1 MLSTERKLYLLQKV
15 EREGTIH
22 VRDVAKQLNISE
34 TTIRRDLME
43 LEQEGKVRRV
53 HGGAVRESLNQILTE
68 SRELLMQDRMLI
80 NFDRKSRICRSA
92 SELVEDGECVF
103 LDGGTS
109 IVAMIDYLQ
118 SRPIKIVTHNQLIVQ
133 RLHDPVAQIIIIG
146 GDFNAKYHM
155 SEGPMEQ
162 NMLGLYNFDRAFIGC
177 AGMDPISGQCY
188 TAEMGT
194 RELKEIAMKNSNHSY
209 LLIDDSKLFVK
220 GFCKFTNADAFE
232 QIFCN
237 RLDET
242 VENLPE
248 NMKFVE

>member
-118 SRPIKIVTHNQLIVQ
+118 SRPIKIVPAKMCSASRQFLLLRFWHCSLLMYIIPYSGGI
-133 RLHDPVAQIIIIG
+133 RQIETQPAETGFLFPSIT
-146 GDFNAKYHM
+146 
-155 SEGPMEQ
+155 
-162 NMLGLYNFDRAFIGC
+162 
-177 AGMDPISGQCY
+177 Y
-188 TAEMGT
+188 TA
-194 RELKEIAMKNSNHSY
+194 
-209 LLIDDSKLFVK
+209 
-220 GFCKFTNADAFE
+220 
-232 QIFCN
+232 
-237 RLDET
+237 
-242 VENLPE
+242 
-248 NMKFVE
+248 

>member
-1 MLSTERKLYLLQKV
+1 
-15 EREGTIH
+15 
-22 VRDVAKQLNISE
+22 
-34 TTIRRDLME
+34 ME

-155 SEGPMEQ
+155 SEGPMAQ

-177 AGMDPISGQCY
+177 AGVSLGMKKAF
-188 TAEMGT
+188 TAEMAT
-194 RELKEIAMKNSNHSY
+194 RELKRIAMELSNHKY
-209 LLIDDSKLFVK
+209 LLIDDSKLHVK
-220 GFCKFTNADAFE
+220 GFCTFA
-232 QIFCN
+232 Q
-237 RLDET
+237 LDEFEEVFINRT
-242 VENLPE
+242 TGMGTLPDHFIAV
-248 NMKFVE
+248 K